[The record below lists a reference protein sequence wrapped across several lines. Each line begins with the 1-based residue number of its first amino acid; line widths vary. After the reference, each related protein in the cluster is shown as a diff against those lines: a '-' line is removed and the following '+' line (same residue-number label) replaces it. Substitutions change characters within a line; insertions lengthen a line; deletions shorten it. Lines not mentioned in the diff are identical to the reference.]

1 MGPLNFNVPMGCM
14 VGYIGENGSGKS
26 TTLKSI
32 LGLIHPDSGEI
43 EIFGKNIKEHEPALM
58 NRIGDSFAGIIELIQ
73 NIRQASAWV
82 VAGLVYVVAIFALIV
97 SQNIGIAIIKAKEY

>member
-1 MGPLNFNVPMGCM
+1 
-14 VGYIGENGSGKS
+14 
-26 TTLKSI
+26 
-32 LGLIHPDSGEI
+32 
-43 EIFGKNIKEHEPALM
+43 M

-73 NIRQASAWV
+73 NIRQVSAWV